1 EPQSHTNQKLSA
13 STVTRWVT
21 SQESAEHPEVRK
33 EEGKK
38 AIDKGLKLKK
48 RVQKH

>member
-1 EPQSHTNQKLSA
+1 A

-21 SQESAEHPEVRK
+21 LQESAEHPEVRK
-33 EEGKK
+33 DEGEKV
-38 AIDKGLKLKK
+38 IDKGLKLKK